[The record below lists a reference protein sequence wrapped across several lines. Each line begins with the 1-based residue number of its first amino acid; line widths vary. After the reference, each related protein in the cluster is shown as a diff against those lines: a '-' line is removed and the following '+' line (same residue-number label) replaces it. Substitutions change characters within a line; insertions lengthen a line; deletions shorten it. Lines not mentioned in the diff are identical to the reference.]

1 MPHAQTTYRR
11 IPHAALY
18 AAQLLA
24 EATQREANTRTGR
37 LMCHIIAAGVH
48 DILTDHDPDPA
59 APCDAVLA
67 ELICDPSG
75 FVQLSGA
82 YWTAAGERGE
92 LDPPALFELN
102 EWAGYLDE
110 ANEHVWRPLC
120 ELISDQDGH
129 AVYRFDLVKAAR
141 GPLDVLELP
150 ADLARIKAAWDRLS
164 TALPRPWHTRE
175 TLHNADGGA
184 YASDDE
190 AEYVSVEVVAANGMR
205 VAELGAAMGPGD
217 VEDQHDRRSVLAG
230 VRADADLIATAPQ
243 DLAYLLSQLAQAE
256 DQLARTQH

>member
-1 MPHAQTTYRR
+1 MTHARTTYPR

-24 EATQREANTRTGR
+24 DATQREADTRTGR
-37 LMCHIIAAGVH
+37 VMCHIIAAGVR
-48 DILTDHDPDPA
+48 DILTDNDPDPE
-59 APCDAVLA
+59 APFDAVLA
-67 ELICDPSG
+67 ELISYPSG

-92 LDPPALFELN
+92 LDPHALFELN

-110 ANEHVWRPLC
+110 ANKHVWQPLC
-120 ELISDQDGH
+120 ELISDQDGR
-129 AVYRFDLVKAAR
+129 AVYRLDLVRAAH

-164 TALPRPWHTRE
+164 AALPRPWHTRE
-175 TLHNADGGA
+175 TLHHANGGI
-184 YASDDE
+184 YASEDE
-190 AEYVSVEVVAANGMR
+190 AEYVSVEIVAANGMR
-205 VAELGAAMGPGD
+205 VAELGAAMGPDD
-217 VEDQHDRRSVLAG
+217 VEDQHERRSVLTG

-256 DQLARTQH
+256 DRLARTQH